1 MENELLENE
10 GAVSATQPA
19 MVDGGRIDVFGSD
32 CGNKLKHDDD
42 FYSQLFELKD
52 YETSENQ
59 GQFCGGAQDLAH
71 HLQEVID
78 DGKNNDVWK
87 KYGNEDDFIEYEQ
100 IITALNKHFPDNEQ
114 VCVKQTSNGWHII
127 YKV

>member
-52 YETSENQ
+52 YESPDTTENYFSGNAQ
-59 GQFCGGAQDLAH
+59 GIVNTLRDLVEYTKSTDLYKQFGSA
-71 HLQEVID
+71 EV
-78 DGKNNDVWK
+78 
-87 KYGNEDDFIEYEQ
+87 EEYEK
-100 IITALNKHFPDNEQ
+100 IIDAINKHFPDNEPI
-114 VCVKQTSNGWHII
+114 CVKKYTSGWKII
-127 YKV
+127 YNI